1 MKPLL
6 TSARCLGAA
15 ALLVLLPVS
24 SLPSLA
30 AATTVSPYFQS
41 FVFGGIDRDSNGGY
55 PFEDLFLKDHT
66 SNSGPASLSAGRTIT
81 ADGATMQG
89 AGQSTY
95 SGIYASRNYATMRVS
110 NAQAPH
116 TYYVVSGQGS
126 SSAVRFFTAEAAAA
140 NAVFTWRVTGTASNP
155 STTGNATSRLD
166 FGAKVGTPGD
176 WNDLFN
182 DPSALGPIKHFGPG
196 IYTYTLPVADL
207 GSAIYLY
214 FWSSAFAEVNPGEFV
229 PGSTFDLTANFAST
243 FVLENVDLLDDNGVE
258 LSDWSMRTNDDED
271 MLLFDQ
277 TGRIAAIDD
286 APLPPDLP
294 PLGVPAPGS
303 LALALAGLMLL
314 GKRWCTTPA
323 PRQRAG
329 ASSSATA

>member
-6 TSARCLGAA
+6 TSARCLGGA

-55 PFEDLFLKDHT
+55 PFEDLFIKDHR
-66 SNSGPASLSAGRTIT
+66 SNSAPASLSDGRTIT

-95 SGIYASRNYATMRVS
+95 SGLYAARNYATMRVS

-126 SSAVRFFTAEAAAA
+126 SSGVRFFTDEAAAA

-155 STTGNATSRLD
+155 STSGTATSRLD

-176 WNDLFN
+176 WNDLFGN
-182 DPSALGPIKHFGPG
+182 PSALGAITGFGPG
-196 IYTYTLPVADL
+196 TYTYSLPVADL

-214 FWSSAFAEVNPGEFV
+214 FWSSAFAEVNPGEFLH
-229 PGSTFDLTANFAST
+229 GSTFDLTANFAST
-243 FVLENVDLLDDNGVE
+243 FVLEDVDLVDALTGDALSSWTME
-258 LSDWSMRTNDDED
+258 LED
-271 MLLFDQ
+271 RSETLFDQ
-277 TGRIAAIDD
+277 TGRIAPIEA
-286 APLPPDLP
+286 APPPPNLPPI
-294 PLGVPAPGS
+294 GVPAPGS
-303 LALALAGLMLL
+303 LVLALAGLMLL
-314 GKRWCTTPA
+314 GKRWRVTPV
-323 PRQRAG
+323 PRQRTG

>member
-1 MKPLL
+1 M
-6 TSARCLGAA
+6 
-15 ALLVLLPVS
+15 
-24 SLPSLA
+24 
-30 AATTVSPYFQS
+30 
-41 FVFGGIDRDSNGGY
+41 
-55 PFEDLFLKDHT
+55 
-66 SNSGPASLSAGRTIT
+66 
-81 ADGATMQG
+81 
-89 AGQSTY
+89 
-95 SGIYASRNYATMRVS
+95 
-110 NAQAPH
+110 
-116 TYYVVSGQGS
+116 
-126 SSAVRFFTAEAAAA
+126 
-140 NAVFTWRVTGTASNP
+140 
-155 STTGNATSRLD
+155 
-166 FGAKVGTPGD
+166 
-176 WNDLFN
+176 
-182 DPSALGPIKHFGPG
+182 
-196 IYTYTLPVADL
+196 PVADL